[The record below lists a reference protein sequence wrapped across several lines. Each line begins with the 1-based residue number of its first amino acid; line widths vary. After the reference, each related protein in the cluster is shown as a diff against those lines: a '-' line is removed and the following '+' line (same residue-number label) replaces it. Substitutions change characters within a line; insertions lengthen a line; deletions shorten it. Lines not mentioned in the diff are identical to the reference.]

1 MQGLAIARGALRGEQ
16 GIPGSKFDVP
26 GQVMT
31 GGQDSC
37 DPARLIQRIA
47 DSADRA
53 AFIML
58 FNAFAPKVKA
68 YLMRLGLD
76 RGVAEDLVQ
85 EVMLTVWRKAAQY
98 DPERASPATWIFTI
112 ARNLRIDNARRARRE
127 TPALDPVDE
136 ADPSPDAG
144 AILMAEDR
152 SRRIRAAMATL
163 PPEQAEVI
171 RLSFFDDRPHPEI
184 EQALGIPLGTVKS
197 RLRLGMTRL
206 RGLLKDEA

>member
-1 MQGLAIARGALRGEQ
+1 MQGLAVAPGELGSPRSNSDLRG
-16 GIPGSKFDVP
+16 PVL
-26 GQVMT
+26 T
-31 GGQDSC
+31 GYPEAC
-37 DPARLIQRIA
+37 DPACLIQAIA
-47 DSADRA
+47 DQADRA
-53 AFIML
+53 AFIKL
-58 FNAFAPKVKA
+58 FNIFAPKVKA

-98 DPERASPATWIFTI
+98 DPERASPATWIFAI
-112 ARNLRIDNARRARRE
+112 ARNLRIDTARRARRE
-127 TPALDPVDE
+127 TPALDPIDE

-144 AILMAEDR
+144 SLLLAEDR
-152 SRRIRAAMATL
+152 NRRIREALASL
-163 PPEQAEVI
+163 PREQADVI